1 MDLPKRSDGQLPL
14 NYRLCTEGKQRFYV
28 SAIFGSSH
36 LEFVEAR
43 FKSYSLIFKRESA
56 EEWRA
61 VLEKWTTDF
70 MLILDPLEGE
80 ILD

>member
-43 FKSYSLIFKRESA
+43 FKSYSLI
-56 EEWRA
+56 RA
-61 VLEKWTTDF
+61 LFVTSPPSSFLLPLRTKGKNDTT
-70 MLILDPLEGE
+70 
-80 ILD
+80 